1 MRPPR
6 NWHRPERGFS
16 LVELLVVMALIAIM
30 ALVGM
35 PWLLSTL
42 SRAKLVGAA
51 KEASTLMQLARLEAI
66 KQSVPTQVL
75 FDSASNS
82 FFVFAD
88 SDQNGSFTAG
98 VDRVLVRG
106 NPLPR
111 WIDVWGPTDSGPN
124 GANAIW
130 NWDDTVAACGG
141 DRPGPVF
148 RPDGSVNCAGA
159 FRFRNQYDNFLETR
173 IVFPASGKIVLRK
186 WFRGGDPNSQ
196 WFENGE
202 SGNVWTW

>member
-1 MRPPR
+1 MRPPQVR
-6 NWHRPERGFS
+6 SRSESGFS
-16 LVELLVVMALIAIM
+16 LVELLVVMALIGIL
-30 ALVGM
+30 ALVSM

-42 SRAKLVGAA
+42 SRAKLVAAA
-51 KEASTLMQLARLEAI
+51 KETSTILQLARLEAI
-66 KQSVPTQVL
+66 KQSVNTQVL
-75 FDSASNS
+75 FDAASNS
-82 FFVFAD
+82 FFAF
-88 SDQNGSFTAG
+88 SDTDRDGAFTAG
-98 VDRVLVRG
+98 ADRVLVRG

-111 WIDVWGPTDSGPN
+111 WIDLWGPTDAGPS

-159 FRFRNQYDNFLETR
+159 FRFRNQYDQFLETR
-173 IVFPASGKIVLRK
+173 ILFPASAKIVLRK
-186 WFRGGDPNSQ
+186 WSGGADPNAQ

-202 SGNVWTW
+202 AGVVWRW